1 MWFLRDVLGCSPSKE
16 KGSDDAADDAV
27 PSCVPTKKIV
37 VIVNKRSG
45 SQMVRPRQPRRA
57 RVVRR
62 ALIHPSSFRLPE
74 RNRKRFAAAPFAL
87 LAADA
92 AARGPP
98 PPPPP
103 LPLSRPPVSGHHAR
117 AEARGGEVRRD
128 IPGRVPQTTRRSHV
142 HARDDGPSAPRRRRL
157 TVRRRGRRRHRVV
170 GRGARRGGVAARG
183 DKKRSTDSRFIVRHR
198 KRAREGHRLGRHV
211 HRRGK
216 FSDVRAR
223 RRRR

>member
-98 PPPPP
+98 PPP
-103 LPLSRPPVSGHHAR
+103 LPLSLSSSRLR
-117 AEARGGEVRRD
+117 ASRSRGSSR
-128 IPGRVPQTTRRSHV
+128 RRS
-142 HARDDGPSAPRRRRL
+142 
-157 TVRRRGRRRHRVV
+157 
-170 GRGARRGGVAARG
+170 AA
-183 DKKRSTDSRFIVRHR
+183 
-198 KRAREGHRLGRHV
+198 
-211 HRRGK
+211 
-216 FSDVRAR
+216 
-223 RRRR
+223 